1 MIFSSRSKYSSDS
14 DCFNRIFFDQIWR
27 MFEISGRMT
36 SIVQKKSAE
45 KIWERGCVSV
55 ELEKTVEKLTRGWSM
70 GLSLSLT

>member
-1 MIFSSRSKYSSDS
+1 
-14 DCFNRIFFDQIWR
+14 